1 MRQGRYLLAR
11 RQTSP
16 ELLREAIRKSVA
28 GRQVDARWLD
38 WDGEAWVGVAI
49 RLDEPLGSGKVYTF
63 LPMEEPSPLAAHVH
77 APFFTKLARREFGL
91 DVPLNSYLMGE
102 IAATCLGL
110 LRVLRDTGDHAT
122 VAPLVVD
129 LAAWRPPQ
137 HRFLVQACADAGS
150 TLATEQLVPVAGQ
163 AEWSSSRR
171 RVRLA
176 DATEAT
182 LRRDRRGSGSPGP
195 SDPRSGS
202 GGRPAEPL
210 AHPAHRG
217 PRDRDGGHG

>member
-1 MRQGRYLLAR
+1 MSL
-11 RQTSP
+11 
-16 ELLREAIRKSVA
+16 

-38 WDGEAWVGVAI
+38 WDGDAWVGVAI

-110 LRVLRDTGDHAT
+110 LRVLSDAGDHAT

-129 LAAWRPPQ
+129 LAAWRPP
-137 HRFLVQACADAGS
+137 HHDSSSKRVP
-150 TLATEQLVPVAGQ
+150 TLAPP
-163 AEWSSSRR
+163 WRR
-171 RVRLA
+171 RSLCPWQARPSGRVSK
-176 DATEAT
+176 THSYG
-182 LRRDRRGSGSPGP
+182 RRS
-195 SDPRSGS
+195 
-202 GGRPAEPL
+202 
-210 AHPAHRG
+210 
-217 PRDRDGGHG
+217 